1 MIAEGKSSKEI
12 AHALGFSV
20 ETVRCYRKSIMRRL
34 NVHNV
39 AALLQATF
47 TENLISM
54 AQGEG
59 G

>member
-12 AHALGFSV
+12 AHALGLTV
-20 ETVRCYRKSIMRRL
+20 ETVRCYRKSIIRRL

-54 AQGEG
+54 VAG
-59 G
+59 

>member
-1 MIAEGKSSKEI
+1 MIAEGKSRKQI
-12 AHALGFSV
+12 ANALGLAV
-20 ETVRCYRKSIMRRL
+20 ETVRYYRKSIMRKL

-39 AALLQATF
+39 AALLQAAF
-47 TENLISM
+47 AENLISM